1 MASWAIASSIRSSYR
16 ALTASS
22 SDRKAE
28 ARCSSVA
35 GGMSEAAANRLS
47 CSRCQK
53 KLATKDETI
62 IKTATVQKII
72 SFLLNCRKLNKVT
85 PVGLVAMSDT
95 WIVPSS
101 VLAQE
106 RREMNHFLRCPSLER
121 DRLGGGLTGS
131 GIGVSMAAKTPSVG
145 SCII

>member
-1 MASWAIASSIRSSYR
+1 MAKCSIASSIRSSYR

-22 SDRKAE
+22 SYRKAE

-53 KLATKDETI
+53 KLATKDERI
-62 IKTATVQKII
+62 IKAETVQKII
-72 SFLLNCRKLNKVT
+72 SRFLRRRSAS
-85 PVGLVAMSDT
+85 G
-95 WIVPSS
+95 
-101 VLAQE
+101 E
-106 RREMNHFLRCPSLER
+106 RRRFFRRGRLRPDEGRFLRRER
-121 DRLGGGLTGS
+121 DRLGCGLAGP

-145 SCII
+145 SSII

>member
-53 KLATKDETI
+53 KLATKDERTT
-62 IKTATVQKII
+62 KADTVQKII
-72 SFLLNCRKLNKVT
+72 RRFLRRRSAS
-85 PVGLVAMSDT
+85 G
-95 WIVPSS
+95 
-101 VLAQE
+101 E
-106 RREMNHFLRCPSLER
+106 RRRFFRRGRRRPDEGRFLRRER
-121 DRLGGGLTGS
+121 DRLGSGLTGS
-131 GIGVSMAAKTPSVG
+131 GVGVSMAPKTFSVG
-145 SCII
+145 SSII